1 MIYGD
6 NTSNIQ
12 SYKEFN
18 KMSSEPLTITGND
31 QTQEDKKLQERVKS
45 SGPLPDHI
53 AIIMDGNG
61 RWAQKKGNIRLF
73 GHKAGV
79 ESVRDITESCAQL
92 GVKYLTLYAF
102 STENWNRPPS
112 EINGLMKLLVQ
123 TLRNEAERLKENDIK
138 LVTIGQI
145 ERLPGKCQSQL
156 REVIEL
162 TKDNKRMQLCLALS
176 YSGRWDITEAVK
188 SISKEVHEGNIH
200 PDQIDDDLISS
211 YLSTATVPDPDL
223 IIRTSGEYRISNF
236 LLWQLAYSELYITET
251 YWPDFRRDELYQAI
265 FSFQKRDRRYGK
277 VNNGHN
283 KNLSTSVINQI
294 TS

>member
-1 MIYGD
+1 MSLKPLSITD
-6 NTSNIQ
+6 NS
-12 SYKEFN
+12 
-18 KMSSEPLTITGND
+18 
-31 QTQEDKKLQERVKS
+31 QTEEDKKLQERVKA
-45 SGPLPDHI
+45 SGPIPEHI

-92 GVKYLTLYAF
+92 GVGYLTLYAF
-102 STENWNRPPS
+102 STENWSRPSS

-123 TLRNEAERLKENDIK
+123 TLRNEAERLNRNDIK
-138 LVTIGQI
+138 LVTIGQT
-145 ERLPGKCQSQL
+145 ERLPEKCQEQL
-156 REVIEL
+156 QEVIDL
-162 TKDNKRMQLCLALS
+162 TKDNTRMQLCLALS
-176 YSGRWDITEAVK
+176 YSGRWDIKEAVK
-188 SISKEVHEGNIH
+188 SIAREVQNGNIQ
-200 PDQIDDDLISS
+200 PDEIDDKRIGSF
-211 YLSTATVPDPDL
+211 LSTAKIPDPDL

-277 VNNGHN
+277 VKNGY
-283 KNLSTSVINQI
+283 KKSLSTSVINQI

>member
-1 MIYGD
+1 
-6 NTSNIQ
+6 
-12 SYKEFN
+12 
-18 KMSSEPLTITGND
+18 MSSKPLSITETE
-31 QTQEDKKLQERVKS
+31 QTEADKREQKNLKA
-45 SGPLPDHI
+45 SGSIPEHI

-102 STENWNRPPS
+102 STENWNRPAS

-123 TLRNEAERLKENDIK
+123 SLKNEGERLRRNDIK

-145 ERLPGKCQSQL
+145 NRLPGRCQTQL
-156 REVIEL
+156 QEVSEL
-162 TKDNKRMQLCLALS
+162 TKENSRMQLCLALS

-188 SISKEVHEGNIH
+188 QISKDVEDGKIKSSEVD
-200 PDQIDDDLISS
+200 DQLISS
-211 YLSTATVPDPDL
+211 YLSTASIPDPDL
-223 IIRTSGEYRISNF
+223 IIRTSGEFRMSNF
-236 LLWQLAYSELYITET
+236 LLWQLAYSELYITKT

-265 FSFQKRDRRYGK
+265 QSYQKRDRRFGK
-277 VNNGHN
+277 VKNGYN
-283 KNLSTSVINQI
+283 KSISTSVINEI